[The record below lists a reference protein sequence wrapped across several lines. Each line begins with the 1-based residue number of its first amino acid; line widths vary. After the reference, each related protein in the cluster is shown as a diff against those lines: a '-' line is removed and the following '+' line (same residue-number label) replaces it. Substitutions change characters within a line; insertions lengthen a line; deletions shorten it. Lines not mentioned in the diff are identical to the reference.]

1 MEYNEEQEKEYI
13 SRESLNRLC
22 KEAQELRW
30 YKRYRSGASKA
41 WLASCYIGGC
51 FAGIQMLKPWET
63 ANASFGR
70 ALLEYGAVI
79 LSGLLF
85 GAGFYLLSY
94 FVYMFSA
101 AMKIPPKVLV
111 KQDSPLQS
119 FCFCSFPFL
128 LLCSFSCRANKN
140 IV

>member
-79 LSGLLF
+79 LSGCCFSKRMRKLF
-85 GAGFYLLSY
+85 RKNEKSVLQFCNKSSKTKRAFT
-94 FVYMFSA
+94 
-101 AMKIPPKVLV
+101 KVLMPC
-111 KQDSPLQS
+111 KR
-119 FCFCSFPFL
+119 PF
-128 LLCSFSCRANKN
+128 
-140 IV
+140 

>member
-1 MEYNEEQEKEYI
+1 MEYNEEQEKEYT

-94 FVYMFSA
+94 FVYMFFSSDEDTA
-101 AMKIPPKVLV
+101 ESSRKTRLAITII
-111 KQDSPLQS
+111 
-119 FCFCSFPFL
+119 L
-128 LLCSFSCRANKN
+128 LLLIPFFVVMFFFMPRE
-140 IV
+140 

>member
-1 MEYNEEQEKEYI
+1 ME
-13 SRESLNRLC
+13 
-22 KEAQELRW
+22 
-30 YKRYRSGASKA
+30 
-41 WLASCYIGGC
+41 YIGGC

-94 FVYMFSA
+94 FVYMFFSSDEDTA
-101 AMKIPPKVLV
+101 ESSRKTRLAITII
-111 KQDSPLQS
+111 
-119 FCFCSFPFL
+119 L
-128 LLCSFSCRANKN
+128 LLLIPFFVVMFFFMPRE
-140 IV
+140 

>member
-22 KEAQELRW
+22 EEAQELRW

-85 GAGFYLLSY
+85 GAGSRKTRL
-94 FVYMFSA
+94 A
-101 AMKIPPKVLV
+101 ITII
-111 KQDSPLQS
+111 
-119 FCFCSFPFL
+119 L
-128 LLCSFSCRANKN
+128 LLLIPFFVVMFFFMPRE
-140 IV
+140 